1 MSGMVEFRITS
12 DLQEIRK
19 QAITTNYPEVKAWV
33 DGVAEQYR
41 SIVVTEDG
49 VQAAKQDRANLRKLQ
64 ANIDQVRKEC
74 RAAALAVSAETEANC
89 KELVATLETAVQN
102 LDTQAKAFETR
113 RKEEKKNRLSAYF
126 DQAVCDMAE
135 WLTFDDCFNPKW
147 LNATY
152 AESAAWS
159 DIDAAIDRCRA
170 DLNAIRALHSE
181 FETTLLDEYTRTRN
195 ISAVLVKNETLCRMK
210 AVEEERKRKETE
222 AAAKYAAA
230 QRQKMTPLKPEC
242 IGESD
247 EYEVIDIVGTVEP
260 QQEQPANDLVDEDGC
275 EMPTVQEAPS
285 VADVI
290 RAVEQEAFAYAAVED
305 EPTYTLYFDP
315 HCTDEQFMELLKYM
329 DGAGIRRTLRVD
341 GTAAQLNGLRTY
353 MKNNGIRFERVPE

>member
-19 QAITTNYPEVKAWV
+19 QAITTNYADVKAWV

-49 VQAAKQDRANLRKLQ
+49 VQAAKQYRANLRKLQ

-102 LDTQAKAFETR
+102 LDTQAKAFETQ

-152 AESAAWS
+152 AESTAWS

-210 AVEEERKRKETE
+210 AVEEERKCKEAE
-222 AAAKYAAA
+222 AAAKYAALLEESKRVA
-230 QRQKMTPLKPEC
+230 DETMPQTEQKASETGRSVTETL
-242 IGESD
+242 GELSRP
-247 EYEVIDIVGTVEP
+247 V
-260 QQEQPANDLVDEDGC
+260 NDLVDEDGH
-275 EMPTVQEAPS
+275 EMSLSQEEAIYTV
-285 VADVI
+285 D
-290 RAVEQEAFAYAAVED
+290 F
-305 EPTYTLYFDP
+305 
-315 HCTDEQFMELLKYM
+315 
-329 DGAGIRRTLRVD
+329 RVH
-341 GTAAQLNGLRTY
+341 GTAAQLNGMKAY
-353 MKNNGIRFERVPE
+353 MKEHDIRFGRVPE

>member
-19 QAITTNYPEVKAWV
+19 QAITTNYADVKAWV

-41 SIVVTEDG
+41 SIVVTEDS

-74 RAAALAVSAETEANC
+74 RAAALTVSAETEANC

-102 LDTQAKAFETR
+102 LDTQAKAFEEQ

-152 AESAAWS
+152 AENTACM

-210 AVEEERKRKETE
+210 AVEEERKRKEAE
-222 AAAKYAAA
+222 AAAKYEEQKAACA
-230 QRQKMTPLKPEC
+230 AVRMASAGDAVIE
-242 IGESD
+242 EHS
-247 EYEVIDIVGTVEP
+247 EVG
-260 QQEQPANDLVDEDGC
+260 Q
-275 EMPTVQEAPS
+275 
-285 VADVI
+285 VI
-290 RAVEQEAFAYAAVED
+290 AAVEREAFERAVSEP
-305 EPTYTLYFDP
+305 EPTYTVDF
-315 HCTDEQFMELLKYM
+315 
-329 DGAGIRRTLRVD
+329 RVF
-341 GTAAQLNGLRTY
+341 GTAAQLDELRVY
-353 MKNNGIRFERVPE
+353 MRTKGIRYGRVPK

>member
-19 QAITTNYPEVKAWV
+19 QAITTNYADVKAWV

-102 LDTQAKAFETR
+102 LDTQAKAFETQ

-222 AAAKYAAA
+222 AAAKYAALLEESKRVA
-230 QRQKMTPLKPEC
+230 DETMRQAEQKAIETGKSVTETL
-242 IGESD
+242 GELSRP
-247 EYEVIDIVGTVEP
+247 V
-260 QQEQPANDLVDEDGC
+260 NDLVDEDGH
-275 EMPTVQEAPS
+275 EMPLAQEEAIYTV
-285 VADVI
+285 D
-290 RAVEQEAFAYAAVED
+290 F
-305 EPTYTLYFDP
+305 
-315 HCTDEQFMELLKYM
+315 
-329 DGAGIRRTLRVD
+329 RVH
-341 GTAAQLNGLRTY
+341 GTAVQLNGLKAY
-353 MKNNGIRFERVPE
+353 MKEHDIRFGRVPE

>member
-19 QAITTNYPEVKAWV
+19 QAITTNYADVKAWV

-102 LDTQAKAFETR
+102 LDTQAKAFETQ

-210 AVEEERKRKETE
+210 AVEEERKRKEAE
-222 AAAKYAAA
+222 AAAKYEEQKAACA
-230 QRQKMTPLKPEC
+230 AVRMASAGDAVIE
-242 IGESD
+242 EHS
-247 EYEVIDIVGTVEP
+247 EVG
-260 QQEQPANDLVDEDGC
+260 Q
-275 EMPTVQEAPS
+275 
-285 VADVI
+285 VI
-290 RAVEQEAFAYAAVED
+290 AAVEREVFERAVSEP
-305 EPTYTLYFDP
+305 EPTYTVDF
-315 HCTDEQFMELLKYM
+315 
-329 DGAGIRRTLRVD
+329 RVF
-341 GTAAQLNGLRTY
+341 GTAAQLNELRVY
-353 MKNNGIRFERVPE
+353 MRTKGIRFGRVPE

>member
-19 QAITTNYPEVKAWV
+19 QAITTNYADVKAWV

-113 RKEEKKNRLSAYF
+113 RKEEKAARLKTY
-126 DQAVCDMAE
+126 CDRE
-135 WLTFDDCFNPKW
+135 NELHNTDTYLTWEGVLDPKW
-147 LNATY
+147 LNATASEDA
-152 AESAAWS
+152 AEKA
-159 DIDAAIDRCRA
+159 IDAIITDTVNGIAAIVS
-170 DLNAIRALHSE
+170 LQSP
-181 FETTLLDEYTRTRN
+181 FEVELLDYYRETHDVA
-195 ISAVLVKNETLCRMK
+195 AVLQKNARLLEMKKAQEEREKAAREAAEAKRLAEEAARK
-210 AVEEERKRKETE
+210 AVVVEE
-222 AAAKYAAA
+222 
-230 QRQKMTPLKPEC
+230 
-242 IGESD
+242 
-247 EYEVIDIVGTVEP
+247 
-260 QQEQPANDLVDEDGC
+260 PA
-275 EMPTVQEAPS
+275 PQEAPS

-290 RAVEQEAFAYAAVED
+290 RSVEQEALAYAAVEE
-305 EPTYTLYFDP
+305 EPQEPEYTVDF
-315 HCTDEQFMELLKYM
+315 
-329 DGAGIRRTLRVD
+329 RVQ
-341 GTAAQLNGLRTY
+341 GTAAQLNGLRSY

>member
-19 QAITTNYPEVKAWV
+19 QAITTNYADVKAWV

-41 SIVVTEDG
+41 SIVVTDDG

-89 KELVATLETAVQN
+89 KELVATLETAVQS
-102 LDTQAKAFETR
+102 LDTQAKAFETQ

-222 AAAKYAAA
+222 AAAKYAALLEESKRVA
-230 QRQKMTPLKPEC
+230 DETMRQAEQKASETGKSVTETL
-242 IGESD
+242 GEMPRP
-247 EYEVIDIVGTVEP
+247 V
-260 QQEQPANDLVDEDGC
+260 NDLVDEDGH
-275 EMPTVQEAPS
+275 EMPSAQEVKIYTV
-285 VADVI
+285 D
-290 RAVEQEAFAYAAVED
+290 F
-305 EPTYTLYFDP
+305 
-315 HCTDEQFMELLKYM
+315 
-329 DGAGIRRTLRVD
+329 RVH
-341 GTAAQLNGLRTY
+341 GTAAQLTGLNVY
-353 MKNNGIRFERVPE
+353 MRERGIRFGRVPK

>member
-19 QAITTNYPEVKAWV
+19 QAITTNYADVKAWV
-33 DGVAEQYR
+33 DGVAERYR

-102 LDTQAKAFETR
+102 LDTQAKAFETQ
-113 RKEEKKNRLSAYF
+113 RKEEKAARLKTYF
-126 DQAVCDMAE
+126 DRE
-135 WLTFDDCFNPKW
+135 NELHNTNTYLTWEGVLNPKW
-147 LNATY
+147 LNAT
-152 AESAAWS
+152 ASEDAAKKA
-159 DIDAAIDRCRA
+159 IDAIITNTVNGIAAIVT
-170 DLNAIRALHSE
+170 LQSP
-181 FETTLLDEYTRTRN
+181 FEVELLDYYRGTQDVT
-195 ISAVLVKNETLCRMK
+195 AVLQKNARLLEMK
-210 AVEEERKRKETE
+210 KAQEEREKAAREAAEAKRLAEEVAQNAVEVEE
-222 AAAKYAAA
+222 
-230 QRQKMTPLKPEC
+230 
-242 IGESD
+242 
-247 EYEVIDIVGTVEP
+247 
-260 QQEQPANDLVDEDGC
+260 PA
-275 EMPTVQEAPS
+275 PQEAPS

-290 RAVEQEAFAYAAVED
+290 RSVEQEAFAYAAVED